1 MNIESTIKDIIAAQL
16 IIDLDDVELLSDTNL
31 QNMGMNS
38 ITFIKIIVEIEGEFD
53 IEYPDDKLLITES
66 GTIEQMVSI
75 VKSCLNN
82 G

>member
-1 MNIESTIKDIIAAQL
+1 MNIESIIKDIIATQL
-16 IIDLDDVELLSDTNL
+16 TIDLNEFELSLDTNL
-31 QNMGMNS
+31 QNIGMNS

-66 GTIEQMVSI
+66 GTLKQMLSV
-75 VKSCLNN
+75 VEGCLNN